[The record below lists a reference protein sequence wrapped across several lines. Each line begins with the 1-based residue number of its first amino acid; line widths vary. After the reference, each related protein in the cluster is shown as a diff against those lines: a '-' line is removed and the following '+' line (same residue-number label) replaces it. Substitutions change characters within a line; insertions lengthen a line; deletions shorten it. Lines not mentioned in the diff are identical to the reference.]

1 MTRPG
6 GLGKLD
12 EHDVAAPPT
21 LTLRQAMAQAA
32 DRDRIAALYT
42 SDYGE
47 LVHIGLPAWRADLA
61 TGRDAAL
68 RRVYLELLAVAPDTH
83 IVRKHGAPLAHSV
96 MNAARSW
103 RDRARAG
110 LSFDVDPV
118 RGAWARWDEAL
129 KQARINPGTC
139 ADLSVGT
146 ALLADLSAPAST

>member
-1 MTRPG
+1 
-6 GLGKLD
+6 
-12 EHDVAAPPT
+12 V
-21 LTLRQAMAQAA
+21 
-32 DRDRIAALYT
+32 
-42 SDYGE
+42 
-47 LVHIGLPAWRADLA
+47 
-61 TGRDAAL
+61 AL

-96 MNAARSW
+96 MTAARSW

-118 RGAWARWDEAL
+118 RGDWARWDEAL